1 MVKFIKNV
9 TPKFDWSAKI
19 SNKLLNDVNDIK
31 VKLIKGEKIKEEQT
45 LKRSSAW
52 IGRIS
57 RSGWGWGE

>member
-45 LKRSSAW
+45 
-52 IGRIS
+52 
-57 RSGWGWGE
+57 